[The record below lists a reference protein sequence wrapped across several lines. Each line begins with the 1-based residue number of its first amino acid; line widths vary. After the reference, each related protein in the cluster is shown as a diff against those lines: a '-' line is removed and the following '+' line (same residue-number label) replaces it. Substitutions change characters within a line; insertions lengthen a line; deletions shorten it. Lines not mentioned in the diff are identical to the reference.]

1 MNNSS
6 LQQELRARFNP
17 DGSLLRRHQL
27 RMLEMLTYIDGVC
40 VQHDIPYWLSSGT
53 LLGAVRHGGFIPWDD
68 DVDIELLR
76 RDYKRLLRV
85 LRTEKEGRYRLQ
97 THSTDNG
104 YFFPFAKL
112 RDMHSVLR
120 ENDDIDLG
128 FAYRGIYIDIFP
140 LEVNKYPLSK
150 ALGWF
155 HLRVQRLSAG
165 NSGRSRFGRA
175 AANVLFGCERYAIW
189 PLFRAVYGLW
199 PRNPVNHTFGVFFY
213 KSRDLRTVFPLK
225 RIPFEGAMLPV
236 PCDTDTYLRHIYGD
250 YEKLPP
256 LDRIVP
262 HTADVIIY
270 EQER

>member
-128 FAYRGIYIDIFP
+128 FAYRGIYIDIFRWRSTSTP
-140 LEVNKYPLSK
+140 FLKR
-150 ALGWF
+150 W
-155 HLRVQRLSAG
+155 AG
-165 NSGRSRFGRA
+165 FICGCNGCRPETAAAVGSDVRRRTCCSDANDMRFGRCSEPYTDY
-175 AANVLFGCERYAIW
+175 GPAI
-189 PLFRAVYGLW
+189 R
-199 PRNPVNHTFGVFFY
+199 
-213 KSRDLRTVFPLK
+213 
-225 RIPFEGAMLPV
+225 
-236 PCDTDTYLRHIYGD
+236 
-250 YEKLPP
+250 
-256 LDRIVP
+256 
-262 HTADVIIY
+262 
-270 EQER
+270 

>member
-1 MNNSS
+1 M
-6 LQQELRARFNP
+6 RARFNP

-150 ALGWF
+150 AL
-155 HLRVQRLSAG
+155 VSSAG
-165 NSGRSRFGRA
+165 ATAVGRKQRPQSVRPCG
-175 AANVLFGCERYAIW
+175 GE
-189 PLFRAVYGLW
+189 RAVRMRTICDLAAVQSRIRIMAPQSGKPYVRGL
-199 PRNPVNHTFGVFFY
+199 F
-213 KSRDLRTVFPLK
+213 L
-225 RIPFEGAMLPV
+225 
-236 PCDTDTYLRHIYGD
+236 
-250 YEKLPP
+250 
-256 LDRIVP
+256 
-262 HTADVIIY
+262 
-270 EQER
+270 